1 VLIIDDFGRQKV
13 SPRELLNRWIQPLDQ
28 RIDFL
33 TLASGTKFDV
43 PFELL
48 LVFSTNLEP
57 DDLVDEAFLRRIQT
71 KVLIEDVSS
80 ENFDR
85 IFENLIETEQVPCDK
100 GCATYLRHRC
110 LTSGSKVLRA
120 CYPLDVVRL
129 IKAISKY
136 DGTPVRITKSNIDR
150 AVDLYFARSRRKKAL
165 LANGLDREPGQ
176 SAIRDAAEIVDAT
189 LQNGR
194 T

>member
-1 VLIIDDFGRQKV
+1 VDDFGRQKV

-28 RIDFL
+28 RVDFL
-33 TLASGTKFDV
+33 TLAWGTKFDV

-71 KVLIEDVSS
+71 KLLIEDVSS

-85 IFENLIETEQVPCDK
+85 IFQMVIEAEHVPCDD
-100 GCATYLRHRC
+100 GCAAYLRDRC

-120 CYPLDVVRL
+120 CYPLDVFRL
-129 IKAISKY
+129 IKAISQY
-136 DGTPVRITKSNIDR
+136 DGTPVNITQSNIDR
-150 AVDLYFARSRRKKAL
+150 AVDLYFAKSRRKRAV
-165 LANGLDREPGQ
+165 LADGWDGEPGQ
-176 SAIRDAAEIVDAT
+176 SALRDAVGIVDA
-189 LQNGR
+189 
-194 T
+194 